1 MSTVSDSDWESIAS
15 DDGQCFFTAN
25 EAEIKRATTDAKK
38 ECDLLSG
45 ESTLFKNLRW
55 QVLDY

>member
-1 MSTVSDSDWESIAS
+1 MSTLSDSDWESDAK
-15 DDGQCFFTAN
+15 DGQCFYNAD
-25 EAEIKRATTDAKK
+25 EDPEIEKGTTDVIK
-38 ECDLLSG
+38 ECNLLSG